1 MFSIISSLTLPSF
14 KRPQNFL
21 DKAWKQK
28 EGGKKSGNTLQG
40 RRACWLV
47 VPSACKHWS
56 LREETAKLR
65 CAPRP
70 GMPVG
75 WLALRCCL
83 RFGNLT
89 LLNRLFVAAHVP
101 PLWSPFGVF
110 SPSSLSCLLYEE
122 SLNQFLL
129 NGPIVVD
136 GILVTVGSFLL
147 MARKETA
154 CYSRM
159 APFWVHYKQ
168 SFVKRVG
175 TSYVSFTRVPLLYN
189 IVADEPYLQAQNY
202 SVSHVTVTRSKRKHL
217 GFICIV
223 LESWQSW
230 KTELELGWSMFH
242 SCILLQKNKKGGNKP
257 SRGLVRWSEKAVC

>member
-1 MFSIISSLTLPSF
+1 M
-14 KRPQNFL
+14 
-21 DKAWKQK
+21 
-28 EGGKKSGNTLQG
+28 
-40 RRACWLV
+40 RR
-47 VPSACKHWS
+47 
-56 LREETAKLR
+56 
-65 CAPRP
+65 APRP

-75 WLALRCCL
+75 WLVLRCCR
-83 RFGNLT
+83 RFGNLA
-89 LLNRLFVAAHVP
+89 LLTRLFVAAHVP

-110 SPSSLSCLLYEE
+110 CPSSLSRLLYEE

-154 CYSRM
+154 SYSRM

-175 TSYVSFTRVPLLYN
+175 ASYVSFTRVPLLYD
-189 IVADEPYLQAQNY
+189 IVADELYLQAQNY
-202 SVSHVTVTRSKRKHL
+202 SVSHVTVTRSKRKRL
-217 GFICIV
+217 GFICTV

-230 KTELELGWSMFH
+230 KTEWELGRSMFH
-242 SCILLQKNKKGGNKP
+242 SCILFQKNKGGGNKP
-257 SRGLVRWSEKAVC
+257 SRGLVRWSEKAIC